1 MASSSSSSSESNS
14 QYSCPQRKYRYDVF
28 LSFRGKD
35 TRRNFTSHLYERL
48 DNRGIF
54 AFLDDKRLENG
65 DSLSKELVKA
75 IKESQ
80 VVVIIFSK
88 NYATSRWCLNEVVK
102 IMECKEENG
111 QLVIPVFYDVDPS
124 DVRKQTK
131 SFAEAFAKHELR
143 YKDDVEGMQKVQR
156 WRTALSEAAD
166 LKGYDI
172 RERIE
177 SECIGELVN
186 EISPKLC
193 ETSLSYLTDVVGIDA
208 HLKKVNSLLEMKID
222 DVRIVWIWGMGGVGK
237 TTIARA
243 IFDILSSKFDG
254 ACFLPDNKENKYEI
268 HSLQS
273 ILLSKL
279 VGEKENCVHDKE
291 DGRHLMARRLRLKKV
306 LVVLDNIDHE
316 DQLDYLA
323 GDLGWFG
330 NGSRIIATTR
340 DKHFIRKNDA
350 VYPVTTLLEH
360 DAVQL
365 FNQYAF
371 KNEVPDKCFE
381 EITLEV
387 VSHAEGLPLALKV
400 WGSSLHKKDI
410 HVWRSAVDRIK
421 RNSSSKVVENLK
433 VSYDGLEREDQE
445 IFLDIACFLR
455 GRKQTEIKQILESC
469 DFGADD
475 GLRVLI
481 DKSLVFISEDDMIQM
496 HDLIQEM
503 GKYIVTMQKER
514 GELSRLW
521 LTQDFENSQIFY
533 QGTKA
538 IEAIWIPEIQDLSF
552 RKKAM
557 KDVEKLRILYIKG
570 FHTHDG
576 PNDQYLPS
584 NLRWFDCC
592 KYPWDSLPAKFD
604 PDMLVHLD
612 LQQSSLFHLWTGT
625 KKFPFLQRLDL
636 SRCANLMQT
645 PDFTDMPNLEYL
657 SLEECSKL
665 REVHHSLRCSKKLFK
680 LNLRDCKSLESFRY
694 VCWESLECLHL
705 QGCSNLEKFPRI
717 RGKLMP
723 EIKIQVQ
730 RSGIRKLPSAIIQHQ
745 SSLTELDLS
754 GMKNLATLSCSI
766 GELKS
771 LVMLKVSYCS
781 KLKSLPEEIGDLE
794 NLEILKAGYT
804 LISQPPSSIV
814 RLNRLKFLTF
824 AKQKSEVGLEDEVHF
839 VFPPVN
845 QGLCSLKTLNLS
857 YCNLKD
863 EGLPEDI
870 GSLSSLEVLNLRGN
884 NFEHLPQSI
893 ARLCALQSLDLL
905 DCKKLTQLPEFP
917 RQLDTIYADW
927 SNDSICNSL
936 FQNISSF
943 QHDICASDSL
953 SLRVFTNEWK
963 NIPRWFHH
971 KGKDKNV
978 SVALPENW
986 YACDNFLGFAVC
998 YSGCLI
1004 DTTAQLLCDK
1014 RMPCITQYLALSNHS
1029 EGFPESAIHF
1039 FLVPLAGLWD
1049 ISKANGKTPNDY
1061 RHIVLSFSEELK
1073 EFGLRLLYKDESKL
1087 KALFKMTENN
1097 DEPTEHC
1104 IVKRRGQYDE
1114 ARCSSSKKQRSQL

>member
-1 MASSSSSSSESNS
+1 M
-14 QYSCPQRKYRYDVF
+14 
-28 LSFRGKD
+28 
-35 TRRNFTSHLYERL
+35 
-48 DNRGIF
+48 GIF
-54 AFLDDKRLENG
+54 TFLDDKRLENG

-75 IKESQ
+75 IEESQ
-80 VVVIIFSK
+80 VAIIIFSK
-88 NYATSRWCLNEVVK
+88 NYATSRWCLNELVK

-124 DVRKQTK
+124 DVRNQRE
-131 SFAEAFAKHELR
+131 SFAEALAKHESR
-143 YKDDVEGMQKVQR
+143 YKDDVEGMHKVKG
-156 WRTALSEAAD
+156 WRTALSDVAD

-172 RERIE
+172 RDRIE
-177 SECIGELVN
+177 SECIGELVD
-186 EISPKLC
+186 EISPKLR
-193 ETSLSYLTDVVGIDA
+193 ETSLSYLTNVVGIDA
-208 HLKKVNSLLEMKID
+208 HLKKVKTLLEMKIN

-243 IFDILSSKFDG
+243 IFDTLSSKFDG
-254 ACFLPDNKENKYEI
+254 ACFLLDNKENKYEI

-306 LVVLDNIDHE
+306 LVVLDNIDHG
-316 DQLDYLA
+316 DQLEYLA

-330 NGSRIIATTR
+330 NGSRIIVTTR
-340 DKHFIRKNDA
+340 DKHFIGKNDA
-350 VYPVTTLLEH
+350 VYPVTTLHEH
-360 DAVQL
+360 DAIQL

-371 KNEVPDKCFE
+371 KNEVPHKCFE

-387 VSHAEGLPLALKV
+387 VSHAKGLPLALKV
-400 WGSSLHKKDI
+400 WGSYLHKKDI

-421 RNSSSKVVENLK
+421 RNSSSKIVENLK

-455 GRKQTEIKQILESC
+455 GRKQTEIKQILECC

-481 DKSLVFISEDDMIQM
+481 DKSLVFISEYDTIQM

-503 GKYIVTMQKER
+503 GKYIVAMQKDR
-514 GELSRLW
+514 GEVSRLW
-521 LTQDFENSQIFY
+521 LTEDFEKFSNAKI

-538 IEAIWIPEIQDLSF
+538 IEAIWIQEIQDLSF

-557 KDVEKLRILYIKG
+557 KDIARLRILHING
-570 FHTHDG
+570 FHTYDG
-576 PNDQYLPS
+576 SNDQYLPS

-592 KYPWDSLPAKFD
+592 NYPWESLPAKFD

-612 LQQSSLFHLWTGT
+612 LQQSSLLHLWTET
-625 KKFPFLQRLDL
+625 KRKFPFLRRLDL
-636 SRCANLMQT
+636 SGCENLMRT
-645 PDFTDMPNLEYL
+645 PDFTDMPKLEYL
-657 SLEECSKL
+657 GLEECSNLK
-665 REVHHSLRCSKKLFK
+665 EVHHSLGCSKKLMK
-680 LNLRDCKSLESFRY
+680 LNLRDCKSLERFKY
-694 VCWESLECLHL
+694 VSGESLEYLYL
-705 QGCSNLEKFPRI
+705 QGCSSLEKFPRI
-717 RGKLMP
+717 RGKMKP
-723 EIKIQVQ
+723 EIKIHVQ

-745 SSLTELDLS
+745 STLTELDLS
-754 GMKNLATLSCSI
+754 GMKNLATLPCSI
-766 GELKS
+766 GELKR

-781 KLKSLPEEIGDLE
+781 KLKSLPEEIGYLE
-794 NLEILKAGYT
+794 NLEILKASYT

-814 RLNRLKFLTF
+814 RLNRLKLLTF
-824 AKQKSEVGLEDEVHF
+824 AKQKSEVGHEDEVHF
-839 VFPPVN
+839 VFPSVD
-845 QGLCSLKTLNLS
+845 QGLCSLETLNLS

-863 EGLPEDI
+863 GGLPEDI

-893 ARLCALQSLDLL
+893 AQLCALQSLDLL
-905 DCKKLTQLPEFP
+905 DCKCLTQLPEFP
-917 RQLDTIYADW
+917 RQLYTIYADW

-943 QHDICASDSL
+943 QHDIYASDSL
-953 SLRVFTNEWK
+953 SLRVSTNEWK

-971 KGKDKNV
+971 QGKDKSV
-978 SVALPENW
+978 SVKLPENW
-986 YACDNFLGFAVC
+986 YICDNFLGFAVC

-1004 DTTAQLLCDK
+1004 ETTAQLLCDDG
-1014 RMPCITQYLALSNHS
+1014 MPCITRNLALSNHS
-1029 EGFPESAIHF
+1029 EDFPESAIHF
-1039 FLVPLAGLWD
+1039 FLVPLASLWD
-1049 ISKANGKTPNDY
+1049 TSKANGKTPNDY
-1061 RHIVLSFSEELK
+1061 RHIMLSFSEELK

-1087 KALFKMTENN
+1087 KALLQMTENN

-1104 IVKRRGQYDE
+1104 IVKRRGRFDE